1 MKFKIE
7 ISKKEVIA
15 LLSEKMNMN
24 FDDVDLV
31 IFDEVEERNEE
42 PSEPIKD
49 EPLGSKKVVVKK
61 FKRVEVQPYVRDGKY
76 VCSHDR
82 RSKTELDFVRSKG
95 KYPLYRIIKEKGFD
109 FVEVGQLCGVSKTT
123 IARMCEGY
131 ICTFQTFQKVVRGL
145 ELTEDEANE
154 VRTSL
159 TKHQSPTFVG
169 K

>member
-24 FDDVDLV
+24 LDDVDLT
-31 IFDEVEERNEE
+31 IFDEVDAPIE
-42 PSEPIKD
+42 PTTQ

-61 FKRVEVQPYVRDGKY
+61 FKRVTIAPYIRDGKP

-82 RSKTELDFVRSKG
+82 RSKTELRMIREKA
-95 KYPLYRIIKEKGFD
+95 KNPLYRIIKEKGFD

-131 ICTFQTFQKVVRGL
+131 ICNFQTFQKVVRGL
-145 ELTEDEANE
+145 ELTDDEANE